1 MESVGNVVMGKIPG
15 LRAVDL
21 YHSFE
26 DNGVKNTVLKGV
38 SLDIKPGEITS
49 VVGPSG
55 CGKSTLLYL
64 LGLLDQPEGG
74 EIFMGDIPVHQ
85 FTDQERTR
93 TRNEAIGFVFQFH
106 FLIKEL
112 TALENV
118 RLPLLR
124 SKADRG
130 FADEKAEDLL
140 RELGLADKLSRPAF
154 KLSGGEQQRVAIARA
169 LANSPRYLLA
179 DEPTGNLDSANSEAV
194 FELLQETTRKTD
206 LAVVLVTHNQKLA
219 DLSDCT
225 YSMLDGRIFT

>member
-1 MESVGNVVMGKIPG
+1 
-15 LRAVDL
+15 
-21 YHSFE
+21 
-26 DNGVKNTVLKGV
+26 
-38 SLDIKPGEITS
+38 
-49 VVGPSG
+49 
-55 CGKSTLLYL
+55 
-64 LGLLDQPEGG
+64 
-74 EIFMGDIPVHQ
+74 MGDIPVHR

-118 RLPLLR
+118 RLPLLK

-140 RELGLADKLSRPAF
+140 RELGLADKLRRPAY